1 MFGWFRQRWVSRSE
15 YDLMREV
22 YEEQLA
28 GMRELLKAAS
38 RRAPPDSVIT
48 LRVHHPVEQDQ
59 KPEKLH

>member
-1 MFGWFRQRWVSRSE
+1 
-15 YDLMREV
+15 MREV

-38 RRAPPDSVIT
+38 RREPPDSVIT